1 MSVGDVTVNPSKL
14 SKKLKGTRVH
24 EHNGVSSI
32 KEKKKQVNNYFH
44 EEKARKSTAVAFLN
58 VESKKKRDSS
68 LAQLSDDCGVHQ
80 KKHKHKSKTEDYSS
94 SNIVDYEEPSISS
107 SLSSTGE
114 GKRKKKKKKKKKER
128 EKDVASSFRTDL
140 ERDATIN
147 NEDECSDF
155 EISTSGHQDFDLS
168 KASLNT
174 KGISEGFGQHD
185 IKQKHNAKLQE
196 NRTLNGSGCIASS
209 SSVINYS
216 SSSGEE
222 KRKHKKKKRKK
233 EKERERNF
241 VANNETALEKDASS
255 EHKNA
260 KRKKAENFRDDN
272 VSHETLSPQGMT
284 KHNKP
289 STITEGGPEGS
300 NVLHKMKQKHKA
312 KSHGHRTSDHPDA
325 IMSPE
330 SDSSML
336 LSDEERSH
344 YERKEKKTNMRWAQ
358 VGPNAKMFAK
368 CCYTQEQI
376 DSAVWAADQIH
387 ETWFISEK
395 RHEELKAMGI
405 HVRKGIWSMKE
416 LNLLKSNMN
425 EYLEEHNLADP
436 MELLYHSFMEEDD
449 VKYWRNFLSKTN
461 FYTRLGRGIQRTL
474 FAVYRC
480 AFRIYDETNYMG
492 YYTEE
497 EVKELK
503 RLFSIHG
510 PDWVIIGQAM
520 GRSNSSVC
528 RKYYKAMME
537 DINKGSWADDEID
550 RLKEAVHR
558 VTDTPEG
565 GSVPFK
571 GFSWQAVAD
580 IVKTRNSY
588 QCRSQWLYRLCF
600 REDTIKSGKRW
611 SAEDDRKL
619 ITRLY
624 TSGVTE
630 ECDVDW
636 MDVKS
641 EFDINYSPQWCSFKW
656 TEIKKR
662 VPDYHLLDFE
672 DALDY
677 LYQKYGKTARDS
689 E

>member
-14 SKKLKGTRVH
+14 SKKLKGTHVH

-58 VESKKKRDSS
+58 GESKKKRDSS

-94 SNIVDYEEPSISS
+94 SNLVDYEEPSISS
-107 SLSSTGE
+107 SLSFTGK
-114 GKRKKKKKKKKKER
+114 GKKKKKKKKKKKER

-140 ERDATIN
+140 EKDATIN
-147 NEDECSDF
+147 ENYCSDF

-174 KGISEGFGQHD
+174 KGILEGFGQHD
-185 IKQKHNAKLQE
+185 INQKHNAILQE

-233 EKERERNF
+233 EKERERN
-241 VANNETALEKDASS
+241 VVQCS

-272 VSHETLSPQGMT
+272 VSHETFSPQGMT
-284 KHNKP
+284 KHNKS
-289 STITEGGPEGS
+289 STITEGGPKGS
-300 NVLHKMKQKHKA
+300 NVLHKMKQKHIA

-344 YERKEKKTNMRWAQ
+344 HERKEKKGNMHWAQ

-387 ETWFISEK
+387 EKWTVTDK
-395 RHEELKAMGI
+395 RREELEAMGEQ
-405 HVRKGIWSMKE
+405 KE
-416 LNLLKSNMN
+416 
-425 EYLEEHNLADP
+425 
-436 MELLYHSFMEEDD
+436 
-449 VKYWRNFLSKTN
+449 
-461 FYTRLGRGIQRTL
+461 
-474 FAVYRC
+474 
-480 AFRIYDETNYMG
+480 
-492 YYTEE
+492 
-497 EVKELK
+497 
-503 RLFSIHG
+503 
-510 PDWVIIGQAM
+510 
-520 GRSNSSVC
+520 
-528 RKYYKAMME
+528 
-537 DINKGSWADDEID
+537 
-550 RLKEAVHR
+550 
-558 VTDTPEG
+558 
-565 GSVPFK
+565 
-571 GFSWQAVAD
+571 
-580 IVKTRNSY
+580 
-588 QCRSQWLYRLCF
+588 
-600 REDTIKSGKRW
+600 
-611 SAEDDRKL
+611 
-619 ITRLY
+619 
-624 TSGVTE
+624 
-630 ECDVDW
+630 
-636 MDVKS
+636 
-641 EFDINYSPQWCSFKW
+641 
-656 TEIKKR
+656 KK
-662 VPDYHLLDFE
+662 
-672 DALDY
+672 
-677 LYQKYGKTARDS
+677 K
-689 E
+689 

>member
-14 SKKLKGTRVH
+14 SKKLKGTHVH

-58 VESKKKRDSS
+58 GESKKKRDSS

-80 KKHKHKSKTEDYSS
+80 KKHKHKSKTSS
-94 SNIVDYEEPSISS
+94 SDIVDYKEPSISS
-107 SLSSTGE
+107 SLLPTGE
-114 GKRKKKKKKKKKER
+114 GKRKKKKKER

-140 ERDATIN
+140 EKDATIN
-147 NEDECSDF
+147 NEDDCSDF
-155 EISTSGHQDFDLS
+155 EISTSAHQDFDLS

-174 KGISEGFGQHD
+174 KGISQGVGLHD
-185 IKQKHNAKLQE
+185 INQKYNTKLQE
-196 NRTLNGSGCIASS
+196 NRSLNGSGCIASS
-209 SSVINYS
+209 SSVINYL

-255 EHKNA
+255 EHKNV
-260 KRKKAENFRDDN
+260 KWKKAENFRDDN
-272 VSHETLSPQGMT
+272 VSHETLSPHGMT

-289 STITEGGPEGS
+289 RTITEGSLEGS
-300 NVLHKMKQKHKA
+300 NVLQKMKQKHKA

-344 YERKEKKTNMRWAQ
+344 RERKEKKTDMRWAQ

-405 HVRKGIWSMKE
+405 HLRKGVWSMKE

-425 EYLEEHNLADP
+425 EFLEEHNLSDP
-436 MELLYHSFMEEDD
+436 TELLFFHRFMEEDD
-449 VKYWRNFLSKTN
+449 VKDWRNFLSKTN
-461 FYTRLGRGIQRTL
+461 FYTRLGRGIQRSIH
-474 FAVYRC
+474 AVYHC
-480 AFRIYDETNYMG
+480 ASRIYDETNYMG
-492 YYTEE
+492 CYTDEE
-497 EVKELK
+497 TKELK

-510 PDWVIIGQAM
+510 RDWITISQAM
-520 GRSNSSVC
+520 GRSNHSVAV
-528 RKYYKAMME
+528 KYYRTMME
-537 DINKGSWADDEID
+537 DINKGSWADDETD
-550 RLKEAVHR
+550 RLKEAVYR
-558 VTDTPEG
+558 VTDAPEG

-580 IVKTRNSY
+580 IVKTRNSH

-641 EFDINYSPQWCSFKW
+641 EFDINYPPQWCSFRW
-656 TEIKKR
+656 SQIKR
-662 VPDYHLLDFE
+662 GVPDYHLLDFE
-672 DALDY
+672 DVLDY
-677 LYQKYGKTARDS
+677 LYQKYG
-689 E
+689 

>member
-24 EHNGVSSI
+24 EHNEVSSI

-44 EEKARKSTAVAFLN
+44 EEKARKSAAVALLN
-58 VESKKKRDSS
+58 GESKKKRDSS
-68 LAQLSDDCGVHQ
+68 FAQLSDDCGVHQ

-94 SNIVDYEEPSISS
+94 SDIVDYKEPSISS
-107 SLSSTGE
+107 SLLSTGE
-114 GKRKKKKKKKKKER
+114 RKRKKKKKKKKKER

-140 ERDATIN
+140 ERDATVN
-147 NEDECSDF
+147 KDDCSDF
-155 EISTSGHQDFDLS
+155 EISTSAHQDFDLS

-174 KGISEGFGQHD
+174 KGISEGVGLHD
-185 IKQKHNAKLQE
+185 INQKHNTKLQE

-209 SSVINYS
+209 SSVINYL

-241 VANNETALEKDASS
+241 VANNETALEKDTSS

-260 KRKKAENFRDDN
+260 KWKKAENFRDDN

-284 KHNKP
+284 KHNKS

-344 YERKEKKTNMRWAQ
+344 RERKEKKTNMRWTQ

-387 ETWFISEK
+387 ETWFIRDK

-492 YYTEE
+492 CYTEE

-510 PDWVIIGQAM
+510 PDWVTIGQAM

>member
-14 SKKLKGTRVH
+14 SKKLKGTHVH

-32 KEKKKQVNNYFH
+32 KQKKKQVNNYFH

-58 VESKKKRDSS
+58 GESKKKRDSS
-68 LAQLSDDCGVHQ
+68 LAQLSDDCGVQQ
-80 KKHKHKSKTEDYSS
+80 KKQKHKSKTEDYSS
-94 SNIVDYEEPSISS
+94 SNIVDYEEPSISW
-107 SLSSTGE
+107 SLLSTGE

-147 NEDECSDF
+147 NEDDCSDF
-155 EISTSGHQDFDLS
+155 EISSSGHQDFDLS

-174 KGISEGFGQHD
+174 KGILEGFGQHD
-185 IKQKHNAKLQE
+185 INQKHNAILQD

-216 SSSGEE
+216 TSSGEE
-222 KRKHKKKKRKK
+222 KRKHKTKKMKK
-233 EKERERNF
+233 EKERKRNV
-241 VANNETALEKDASS
+241 VANNGIALEKDASS

-260 KRKKAENFRDDN
+260 KRKKAENVRDDN
-272 VSHETLSPQGMT
+272 VSHETLSPQGTT

-289 STITEGGPEGS
+289 STITEGGPKGS

-336 LSDEERSH
+336 LSDEERSQS
-344 YERKEKKTNMRWAQ
+344 ERKEKKTNMRWAQ

-387 ETWFISEK
+387 ATWRVTDK
-395 RHEELKAMGI
+395 RQEELEAMGI

-425 EYLEEHNLADP
+425 EYLEEHNLSDP
-436 MELLYHSFMEEDD
+436 TELLFFHRFMKEDE
-449 VKYWRNFLSKTN
+449 VKDWRNFIFKTK
-461 FYTRLGRGIQRTL
+461 FYTHLGRGIQRNL
-474 FAVYRC
+474 ASVYYC
-480 AFRIYDETNYMG
+480 ASRIYDETNYMG
-492 YYTEE
+492 CYTDEE
-497 EVKELK
+497 MKELK
-503 RLFSIHG
+503 RLVSIHG
-510 PDWVIIGQAM
+510 ADWVTIGQAM
-520 GRSNSSVC
+520 GRSNHSVC
-528 RKYYKAMME
+528 HKYFTIMME
-537 DINKGSWADDEID
+537 DTNKGSWADDEID

-571 GFSWQAVAD
+571 AFSWQAVAD
-580 IVKTRNSY
+580 IVKTRNLF
-588 QCRSQWLYRLCF
+588 QCRSQWLFRLCF

-641 EFDINYSPQWCSFKW
+641 EFDINYPPQWCSFRW
-656 TEIKKR
+656 SQIKR
-662 VPDYHLLDFE
+662 GVPDYHLLDFE
-672 DALDY
+672 DVLDY
-677 LYQKYGKTARDS
+677 LYQKYG
-689 E
+689 

>member
-1 MSVGDVTVNPSKL
+1 MSVGGVTVNPSKV
-14 SKKLKGTRVH
+14 SKKLKGTHVH
-24 EHNGVSSI
+24 EHNEVGSI
-32 KEKKKQVNNYFH
+32 REKKKQVNNYFH
-44 EEKARKSTAVAFLN
+44 EEKTRKSTAVAFLN

-140 ERDATIN
+140 EKDATIN
-147 NEDECSDF
+147 EDDCSDF

-168 KASLNT
+168 KASLNA

-185 IKQKHNAKLQE
+185 INQKHNAKLQE

-222 KRKHKKKKRKK
+222 KRKHKRKKRKK

-260 KRKKAENFRDDN
+260 KRKKAKNFRDDN

-289 STITEGGPEGS
+289 RTITEGGPEGS
-300 NVLHKMKQKHKA
+300 NGLHKMKQKYKA

-336 LSDEERSH
+336 LSDEERSQS
-344 YERKEKKTNMRWAQ
+344 ERKEKKTNMRWAQ

-376 DSAVWAADQIH
+376 DSAVWVADQIH
-387 ETWFISEK
+387 ETWFISDK
-395 RHEELKAMGI
+395 RHEELKAMGEQ
-405 HVRKGIWSMKE
+405 KE
-416 LNLLKSNMN
+416 KKIKVGKM
-425 EYLEEHNLADP
+425 YQP
-436 MELLYHSFMEEDD
+436 M
-449 VKYWRNFLSKTN
+449 R
-461 FYTRLGRGIQRTL
+461 
-474 FAVYRC
+474 
-480 AFRIYDETNYMG
+480 
-492 YYTEE
+492 
-497 EVKELK
+497 
-503 RLFSIHG
+503 
-510 PDWVIIGQAM
+510 
-520 GRSNSSVC
+520 
-528 RKYYKAMME
+528 
-537 DINKGSWADDEID
+537 
-550 RLKEAVHR
+550 
-558 VTDTPEG
+558 
-565 GSVPFK
+565 
-571 GFSWQAVAD
+571 
-580 IVKTRNSY
+580 
-588 QCRSQWLYRLCF
+588 
-600 REDTIKSGKRW
+600 
-611 SAEDDRKL
+611 
-619 ITRLY
+619 
-624 TSGVTE
+624 
-630 ECDVDW
+630 
-636 MDVKS
+636 
-641 EFDINYSPQWCSFKW
+641 
-656 TEIKKR
+656 
-662 VPDYHLLDFE
+662 
-672 DALDY
+672 
-677 LYQKYGKTARDS
+677 
-689 E
+689 

>member
-1 MSVGDVTVNPSKL
+1 MSVGDVTANPSKL
-14 SKKLKGTRVH
+14 SKKLKGTHLH
-24 EHNGVSSI
+24 EHNEVGSI

-44 EEKARKSTAVAFLN
+44 EEKTRKSTAVAFLN
-58 VESKKKRDSS
+58 GESKKKRDSS

-94 SNIVDYEEPSISS
+94 SKIVDYEEPSISS

-168 KASLNT
+168 KATLNT
-174 KGISEGFGQHD
+174 KGILEGFGQHD
-185 IKQKHNAKLQE
+185 IKQKHNAILQD

-216 SSSGEE
+216 SSKGEE

-241 VANNETALEKDASS
+241 VANNETALEKDAGS

-260 KRKKAENFRDDN
+260 KWEKAENFRDDN
-272 VSHETLSPQGMT
+272 VAHETLSAQGMT

-344 YERKEKKTNMRWAQ
+344 CERKEKKTNMRWTQ

-387 ETWFISEK
+387 ETWGVTVK
-395 RHEELKAMGI
+395 RQEELEAMGI
-405 HVRKGIWSMKE
+405 HLRKGVWSMKE

-425 EYLEEHNLADP
+425 EFLEEHNLSDP
-436 MELLYHSFMEEDD
+436 AELLFFHRFMEEDE
-449 VKYWRNFLSKTN
+449 VKDWRNFLSKTN
-461 FYTRLGRGIQRTL
+461 FYTRL
-474 FAVYRC
+474 
-480 AFRIYDETNYMG
+480 
-492 YYTEE
+492 
-497 EVKELK
+497 
-503 RLFSIHG
+503 
-510 PDWVIIGQAM
+510 
-520 GRSNSSVC
+520 
-528 RKYYKAMME
+528 
-537 DINKGSWADDEID
+537 DITKGSWAGDEID

-580 IVKTRNSY
+580 IVKTRNSH
-588 QCRSQWLYRLCF
+588 QCRSQWLFRLCF

-641 EFDINYSPQWCSFKW
+641 EFDINYPPQWCSFRW
-656 TEIKKR
+656 SQIKKR

-677 LYQKYGKTARDS
+677 LYQKYG
-689 E
+689 

>member
-14 SKKLKGTRVH
+14 SKKLKGTHVH
-24 EHNGVSSI
+24 EHNEGGSI

-44 EEKARKSTAVAFLN
+44 EEKTRKSTAVAFLN
-58 VESKKKRDSS
+58 GESKKKRDSS

-185 IKQKHNAKLQE
+185 INQKHNAKLQE

-241 VANNETALEKDASS
+241 VANNETALEKDAGS

-260 KRKKAENFRDDN
+260 KRKKAENVRDDN

-289 STITEGGPEGS
+289 RTITEEGPEGS
-300 NVLHKMKQKHKA
+300 KVLHKMKQKHKA

-336 LSDEERSH
+336 LSDEERSQS
-344 YERKEKKTNMRWAQ
+344 ERKEKKTNMRWAQ

-387 ETWFISEK
+387 ETWFISDK
-395 RHEELKAMGI
+395 RHEELKAMGEQ
-405 HVRKGIWSMKE
+405 KE
-416 LNLLKSNMN
+416 KKIKVVKM
-425 EYLEEHNLADP
+425 YQP
-436 MELLYHSFMEEDD
+436 M
-449 VKYWRNFLSKTN
+449 R
-461 FYTRLGRGIQRTL
+461 
-474 FAVYRC
+474 
-480 AFRIYDETNYMG
+480 
-492 YYTEE
+492 
-497 EVKELK
+497 
-503 RLFSIHG
+503 
-510 PDWVIIGQAM
+510 
-520 GRSNSSVC
+520 
-528 RKYYKAMME
+528 
-537 DINKGSWADDEID
+537 
-550 RLKEAVHR
+550 
-558 VTDTPEG
+558 
-565 GSVPFK
+565 
-571 GFSWQAVAD
+571 
-580 IVKTRNSY
+580 
-588 QCRSQWLYRLCF
+588 
-600 REDTIKSGKRW
+600 
-611 SAEDDRKL
+611 
-619 ITRLY
+619 
-624 TSGVTE
+624 
-630 ECDVDW
+630 
-636 MDVKS
+636 
-641 EFDINYSPQWCSFKW
+641 
-656 TEIKKR
+656 
-662 VPDYHLLDFE
+662 
-672 DALDY
+672 
-677 LYQKYGKTARDS
+677 
-689 E
+689 

>member
-14 SKKLKGTRVH
+14 SKKLKGTHVH
-24 EHNGVSSI
+24 EHNEVSSI
-32 KEKKKQVNNYFH
+32 KEKKKRVNNYFH
-44 EEKARKSTAVAFLN
+44 EEKARKSAAVAFLN
-58 VESKKKRDSS
+58 GESKKKRDSS

-94 SNIVDYEEPSISS
+94 SKIVDYEEPSISS

-185 IKQKHNAKLQE
+185 INQKHNAKLQE
-196 NRTLNGSGCIASS
+196 NRTSNGSGCIASS

-241 VANNETALEKDASS
+241 VANNETALEKDAGS

-260 KRKKAENFRDDN
+260 KWEKAENFRDDN
-272 VSHETLSPQGMT
+272 VAHETLSAQGMT

-344 YERKEKKTNMRWAQ
+344 CERKEKKTNMRWTQ
-358 VGPNAKMFAK
+358 VGPNEKMFAK

-387 ETWFISEK
+387 ETWGVTVK
-395 RHEELKAMGI
+395 RQEELEAMGEQ
-405 HVRKGIWSMKE
+405 KE
-416 LNLLKSNMN
+416 
-425 EYLEEHNLADP
+425 
-436 MELLYHSFMEEDD
+436 
-449 VKYWRNFLSKTN
+449 
-461 FYTRLGRGIQRTL
+461 
-474 FAVYRC
+474 
-480 AFRIYDETNYMG
+480 
-492 YYTEE
+492 
-497 EVKELK
+497 
-503 RLFSIHG
+503 
-510 PDWVIIGQAM
+510 
-520 GRSNSSVC
+520 
-528 RKYYKAMME
+528 
-537 DINKGSWADDEID
+537 
-550 RLKEAVHR
+550 
-558 VTDTPEG
+558 
-565 GSVPFK
+565 
-571 GFSWQAVAD
+571 
-580 IVKTRNSY
+580 
-588 QCRSQWLYRLCF
+588 
-600 REDTIKSGKRW
+600 
-611 SAEDDRKL
+611 
-619 ITRLY
+619 
-624 TSGVTE
+624 
-630 ECDVDW
+630 
-636 MDVKS
+636 
-641 EFDINYSPQWCSFKW
+641 
-656 TEIKKR
+656 KK
-662 VPDYHLLDFE
+662 
-672 DALDY
+672 
-677 LYQKYGKTARDS
+677 K
-689 E
+689 